1 MRIDENYKKFPI
13 KFYKKED
20 GTIYYENK
28 FLSGTAKTM
37 SDAFKVFSEYDWDK
51 ELLYYY
57 DDVVGVEFGAFTP
70 AYTDKKY
77 KGMLYLGQINL
88 TLDINTSFGTGE
100 HSVTYLS
107 NNRQAQKDHVKY
119 INNMK
124 TKEKIHNFKHRIK
137 TGLKKLAGVFSEM
150 FDPRKTRY
158 DLICDYCG
166 EIIPT
171 GSYYEEYNKNNYHLE
186 CIWDKYFNTESQCYE
201 DCKQFFMSLQ
211 KHIGNWPAY
220 ELDCE
225 QDYLSDLELVKINNR
240 RVFK

>member
-1 MRIDENYKKFPI
+1 MNIQESYKKFPI

-20 GTIYYENK
+20 GSIYYENK
-28 FLSGTAKTM
+28 FLSGTAKDM
-37 SDAFKVFSEYDWDK
+37 KDAFKAFSDYDWEK

-57 DDVVGVEFGAFTP
+57 DDVIGVEFGAFTP

-88 TLDINTSFGTGE
+88 TLDIDSTFGTGP
-100 HSVTYLS
+100 HSVAYLS
-107 NNRQAQKDHVKY
+107 KNRQAQKDHNKY
-119 INNMK
+119 ISNMK
-124 TKEKIHNFKHRIK
+124 RQEKIADFKHRVK
-137 TGLKKLAGVFSEM
+137 TGLKKLVGGFTEM

-166 EIIPT
+166 EIIPVGT
-171 GSYYEEYNKNNYHLE
+171 YYEEYNKHNYHLE
-186 CIWDKYFNTESQCYE
+186 CIWDKYFNDSSQCYA

-211 KHIGNWPAY
+211 DKVGNWPAY

-225 QDYLSDLELVKINNR
+225 QDYLSDLELVKVNNR
-240 RVFK
+240 KNPQ

>member
-1 MRIDENYKKFPI
+1 
-13 KFYKKED
+13 
-20 GTIYYENK
+20 
-28 FLSGTAKTM
+28 
-37 SDAFKVFSEYDWDK
+37 
-51 ELLYYY
+51 
-57 DDVVGVEFGAFTP
+57 
-70 AYTDKKY
+70 
-77 KGMLYLGQINL
+77 
-88 TLDINTSFGTGE
+88 
-100 HSVTYLS
+100 
-107 NNRQAQKDHVKY
+107 
-119 INNMK
+119 
-124 TKEKIHNFKHRIK
+124 
-137 TGLKKLAGVFSEM
+137 M